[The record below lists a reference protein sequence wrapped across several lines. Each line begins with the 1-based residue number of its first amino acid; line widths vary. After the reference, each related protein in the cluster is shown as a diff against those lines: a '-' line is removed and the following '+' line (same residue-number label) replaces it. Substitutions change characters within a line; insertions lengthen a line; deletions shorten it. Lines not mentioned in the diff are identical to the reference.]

1 LRFSTTI
8 FAEIS
13 LSAGIKN
20 RENRLECRIAALDNP
35 ALHFCGPSRSSATR
49 KAKMSHDEFVVQ
61 KSLKGYSIELFRD
74 GQHCATFIEGVS
86 RDNAEREARKLAA
99 LWKKIS
105 VRGQSHPQDSGK

>member
-1 LRFSTTI
+1 
-8 FAEIS
+8 
-13 LSAGIKN
+13 
-20 RENRLECRIAALDNP
+20 
-35 ALHFCGPSRSSATR
+35 
-49 KAKMSHDEFVVQ
+49 MSHDEFVVQ

-74 GQHCATFIEGVS
+74 GQHCATFIDGVS